1 MKFISRMAMCLLCLS
16 LILSLCGCRLI
27 EYDYSLKQ
35 DPVNITK
42 VEFHRFQ
49 YDINYPKTFPI
60 KELELDTGL
69 KMLEEIAAL
78 PAYKHFGDSTLD
90 YGKIVVYVTYLD
102 NTGEIIGC
110 WNTAV
115 VNAAGKWSRR
125 GFYFDEGQ
133 WNAVIAKYID
143 LTEEL

>member
-42 VEFHRFQ
+42 VEFHRYQ
-49 YDINYPKTFPI
+49 HDEMHPKTFPI
-60 KELELDTGL
+60 MELELDTGL

-78 PAYKHFGDSTLD
+78 PAYKHFGDSTLN
-90 YGKIVVYVTYLD
+90 YGNIIIYVTYSN
-102 NTGEIIGC
+102 NTGEIIGHF
-110 WNTAV
+110 NTATID
-115 VNAAGKWSRR
+115 ATGKWMRT
-125 GFYFDEGQ
+125 GYYFKKEQ
-133 WNAVIAKYID
+133 WDSIVGKYID